1 MGKYLF
7 GLALSLF
14 LLSCNGEEDREK
26 ILNAEPAYFP
36 IKEFIE
42 DQAQK
47 LDKKRIRKHVKIN
60 GSLQKVDKI
69 LTKEDWLRELDF
81 FVKADINKSSLAS
94 SYETQR
100 SDKFL
105 IHELKPGEKG
115 KVKKIV
121 VGYEGKLIKQI
132 SFQMRTED
140 TFYSS
145 ETRGVLYTHSETGLL
160 DQISI
165 EGLQKVIFFSPNK
178 IIVYSSV
185 NPY

>member
-7 GLALSLF
+7 SLVLVVF
-14 LLSCNGEEDREK
+14 LLGCNGEKDQAR
-26 ILNAEPAYFP
+26 ILNTESAYFP
-36 IKEFIE
+36 IKEYIE
-42 DQAQK
+42 DQAKK
-47 LDKKRIRKHVKIN
+47 LDKKGVRKHIEVK
-60 GSLQKVDKI
+60 GKSQDVEKTLSA
-69 LTKEDWLRELDF
+69 EDWLLELDF
-81 FVKADINKSSLAS
+81 FVKADINKSSLAN

-132 SFQMRTED
+132 SFQMETDD
-140 TFYSS
+140 TFYTS

-160 DQISI
+160 DQFSI
-165 EGLQKVIFFSPNK
+165 EGIQKVIFFPPNK
-178 IIVYSSV
+178 ITVKASV